1 MIKRMIF
8 YVYNKCTKIY
18 IVTDGFINTVTHS
31 YEELTREEMV
41 IAINKAIGKLI
52 EERGINLS
60 EYSKDYE
67 EIYRFVEEI
76 MSEFNLELKN
86 YEDNVEETFM
96 NFEYNKD
103 II

>member
-18 IVTDGFINTVTHS
+18 IVTDGFINTITHS

-60 EYSKDYE
+60 EYAKDYE

-76 MSEFNLELKN
+76 MAEFNLELKN
-86 YEDNVEETFM
+86 YEDNVDETFM
-96 NFEYNKD
+96 NFEYNENM
-103 II
+103 I

>member
-18 IVTDGFINTVTHS
+18 IVTDGFINTITHS

-41 IAINKAIGKLI
+41 IAIKKAIGKLI

-60 EYSKDYE
+60 EYAKDYE

-76 MSEFNLELKN
+76 MAEFNLELKN
-86 YEDNVEETFM
+86 YEDNVDETFM
-96 NFEYNKD
+96 NFEHNEAM
-103 II
+103 I

>member
-1 MIKRMIF
+1 MLKRMIF

-18 IVTDGFINTVTHS
+18 IVTDGFINTITHS

-60 EYSKDYE
+60 EYAKDYE

-76 MSEFNLELKN
+76 MAEFELSLKD

-96 NFEYNKD
+96 NFEYNKEM
-103 II
+103 I